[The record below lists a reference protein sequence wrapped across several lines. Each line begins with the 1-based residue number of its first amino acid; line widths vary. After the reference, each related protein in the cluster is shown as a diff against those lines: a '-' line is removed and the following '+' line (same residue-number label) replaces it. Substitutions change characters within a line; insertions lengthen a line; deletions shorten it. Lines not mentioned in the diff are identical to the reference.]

1 MPLFQ
6 LDDSDL
12 DFPEP
17 HLALKEPNGLLA
29 IGGEISLLDYV
40 LHINQGSSL
49 GTSPTKSHYGGHLI
63 QELCCL
69 LVIYILDVVCVNL
82 FVISHIK

>member
-6 LDDSDL
+6 LNDSDL

-29 IGGEISLLDYV
+29 IGEKSPLLDYV
-40 LHINQGSSL
+40 LHINQVSSL
-49 GTSPTKSHYGGHLI
+49 GTSPTKNHYGGHLI
-63 QELCCL
+63 QELYYL
-69 LVIYILDVVCVNL
+69 LVIYILGVVCVNL
-82 FVISHIK
+82 FVIIRIK